1 MSYIKKLQAIYFR
14 KIDCTKKN
22 LLKYFCS
29 FLAQNLKSIFKTT
42 LIQDIQGLKRF
53 SKYDPVFPKTP

>member
-14 KIDCTKKN
+14 EIDCTKKN
-22 LLKYFCS
+22 LIEILCS

-42 LIQDIQGLKRF
+42 LIQDIQHLKT
-53 SKYDPVFPKTP
+53 VFKT

>member
-42 LIQDIQGLKRF
+42 LIRDIQDLKM
-53 SKYDPVFPKTP
+53 VFKT